1 MSSTTYLLP
10 AKRLG
15 QQLRSRRKALQLTQ
29 AEVAEL
35 AATTQRT
42 VSLLETGNP
51 TGKLN
56 VLVAVADVLG
66 LELILVDRDQL
77 RSSPQGPQ

>member
-1 MSSTTYLLP
+1 MSSTRYLLP
-10 AKRLG
+10 AQRLG
-15 QQLRSRRKALQLTQ
+15 QQLHSRRKALQLTQ

-35 AATTQRT
+35 ASTTQRT

-66 LELILVDRDQL
+66 LELILVERDQL